1 MFQPMFRAI
10 LLNSRNVADS
20 LMTPSISAMTLGDVL
35 TIGEIE
41 RRNYPVPWTD
51 GIFRDCVKAGYK
63 GMVMRGTKT
72 IVGYA
77 MLQIGYRES
86 HLLNLCIDA
95 QYQGRGYARV
105 FLQHIEKVSIAEGA
119 EMMFLEVRPSNPRA
133 RKLYELNGFNEISV
147 RKDYY
152 DTLTGRE
159 DAVVMAK
166 ALVA

>member
-1 MFQPMFRAI
+1 MPPNTLTI
-10 LLNSRNVADS
+10 
-20 LMTPSISAMTLGDVL
+20 TAMTLADVVA
-35 TIGEIE
+35 IGQIE

-63 GMVMRGTKT
+63 GMVMRDADS

-77 MLQIGYRES
+77 MLQIGYLES
-86 HLLNLCIDA
+86 HVLNLCIDA
-95 QYQGRGYARV
+95 QYQGNGYARA
-105 FLQHIEKVSIAEGA
+105 FLKHMEKVSIAERA

-133 RKLYELNGFNEISV
+133 RALYEMNGFNEISV

-152 DTLTGRE
+152 DTKTGRE

>member
-1 MFQPMFRAI
+1 M
-10 LLNSRNVADS
+10 S
-20 LMTPSISAMTLGDVL
+20 
-35 TIGEIE
+35 IGEIE
-41 RRNYPVPWTD
+41 RRNYPVPWSD

-63 GMVMRGTKT
+63 GMVMRKSDD
-72 IVGYA
+72 IIGYA

-86 HLLNLCIDA
+86 HVLNLCIDA
-95 QYQGRGYARV
+95 QYQGNGYARL
-105 FLQHIEKVSIAEGA
+105 FLQHLEKVSIAGAA

-133 RKLYELNGFNEISV
+133 RALYEMSGFNEISI

>member
-1 MFQPMFRAI
+1 
-10 LLNSRNVADS
+10 
-20 LMTPSISAMTLGDVL
+20 MTTVITAMTVDDVL
-35 TIGEIE
+35 PIGEIE
-41 RRNYPVPWTD
+41 RRNYPIPWTD

-63 GMVMRGTKT
+63 GMVMRGADDV

-77 MLQIGYRES
+77 MLQIGYQES
-86 HLLNLCIDA
+86 HVLNLCIDQ
-95 QYQGRGYARV
+95 QYQGKGYARV
-105 FLQHIEKVSIAEGA
+105 FLDHMEKISIAEAA

-133 RKLYELNGFNEISV
+133 RELYEMSGFNEISV

-152 DTLTGRE
+152 DTKTGRE

>member
-1 MFQPMFRAI
+1 M
-10 LLNSRNVADS
+10 
-20 LMTPSISAMTLGDVL
+20 PSITTMTLDDVL
-35 TIGEIE
+35 SIGEIE
-41 RRNYPVPWTD
+41 RRNYPVPWSD
-51 GIFRDCVKAGYK
+51 GIFRDCVKAGYQ
-63 GMVMRGTKT
+63 GLVMREADT
-72 IVGYA
+72 IIGYA

-86 HLLNLCIDA
+86 HVLNLCIDV
-95 QYQGRGYARV
+95 QYQGKGYARD
-105 FLQHIEKVSIAEGA
+105 FLQHMEKVSIAEQA

-133 RKLYELNGFNEISV
+133 RALYEMNGFNEISV